1 MVLNLFNRAIDF
13 VFAAFYLRLL
23 GPGDA
28 GSYATAI
35 TIASLYEII
44 ANWGLNTL
52 IIREVSQDKSQASRY
67 LFNTSLLRLGT
78 GFVGSLPVIV
88 YLLGRALGGNP
99 LDGATQGAILLL
111 MVGMVFS
118 GMGQGL
124 TGLFYAYEQAEMP
137 AAVTTVTTILKV
149 AFGVIVLLLGW
160 SFVGLAGVS
169 IVVNLI
175 TLLILTAA
183 ALRQFRLTGPWRV
196 DIPLQRQMLSASYP
210 LMLNHLLATVF
221 FLIDVPLLQQFKGD
235 EQVGWYDSAYKYV
248 RAFNII
254 PSFFTFALFPVI
266 SRQVQSALDD
276 ARRTFRMSVK
286 LLMLVALPLAAVTTL
301 LADVLIGLLG
311 GSAFLPDGAIALRI
325 MVWSIPFGWLNSVTN
340 YVLIALGQERM
351 QTRAFAI
358 GVGFNL
364 LANLIFLRLY
374 GYRAAAAITIAS
386 EIVLLIVFHVYLVR
400 RMPDVGWRQLLWKPS
415 LVTLLMLAAMW
426 LGARAN
432 LWLGLAAGLVIY
444 PLGLLALRV
453 FGEEERRILM
463 SLRG

>member
-1 MVLNLFNRAIDF
+1 
-13 VFAAFYLRLL
+13 
-23 GPGDA
+23 
-28 GSYATAI
+28 
-35 TIASLYEII
+35 
-44 ANWGLNTL
+44 
-52 IIREVSQDKSQASRY
+52 
-67 LFNTSLLRLGT
+67 
-78 GFVGSLPVIV
+78 
-88 YLLGRALGGNP
+88 
-99 LDGATQGAILLL
+99 
-111 MVGMVFS
+111 
-118 GMGQGL
+118 
-124 TGLFYAYEQAEMP
+124 MP